1 MLNFDINVKNILD
14 KTIFLC
20 FLLYCMT
27 FLFDESIGYFFVRI
41 AFILGI
47 IKFVQYRDVYFSL
60 IILNKYL
67 KPFLIFEGII
77 LLLLLFHGLEYSS
90 VSQYERLMKIMIP
103 FVAGLLFIADKKQ
116 IVWMISILFLSFII
130 NDIYSIYDYFFQDN
144 LRTYGI
150 NMGTLYFAGILLL
163 QVPILLC
170 ALNIKKISRIEKY
183 IIWGILFL
191 TVVTIFTNGSRM
203 TWFITII
210 DIIVIILFLIESKTK
225 KIAIIFSLIIS
236 IVISYNINTN
246 INQKVNFLFDTN
258 NISTRGHY
266 FYLRDGFNLFLEHK
280 VIGVGLN
287 NFKEQIL
294 NDNLVS
300 EESITNLKKDLHEKI
315 DDKYVM
321 SHAHNDLVMFLSE
334 LGILGGFIYI
344 YLFGSILIYTFSNWQ
359 TSKDIWSLSIF
370 LITINVLIRGL
381 SDYNF
386 ANIGVMSLYFF
397 IYSLYLRYTF
407 LSSNKNRE
415 KIKSKYII
423 FIYGAILFVILLRII
438 SRYVIN

>member
-103 FVAGLLFIADKKQ
+103 FVAGLLFISDKKQ

-130 NDIYSIYDYFFQDN
+130 NDIYSIYDYFFQNN

-170 ALNIKKISRIEKY
+170 ALNIKKISRIKKY

-210 DIIVIILFLIESKTK
+210 DIIVIILFLIESKIK

-334 LGILGGFIYI
+334 LGVLGGFIYI